1 MGLERECNTTAFSFL
16 LPCFGL
22 FFYLPF
28 FPFPFSFVLVLVLG
42 FGFGFGFVLG
52 FGFPLRL
59 CALAF
64 PSSTLPF

>member
-1 MGLERECNTTAFSFL
+1 MGLERECNTTALCFL

-42 FGFGFGFVLG
+42 FGFGF
-52 FGFPLRL
+52 PLRPCVPFFNPSLLSL
-59 CALAF
+59 CVRVRV
-64 PSSTLPF
+64 